1 MTAREPRV
9 LLVTGSLIA
18 GAHASVWS
26 ELKKQRAQY
35 RASSKSALDLKVKLT
50 PIELFLAHAL
60 AQRGLPDAPWRR
72 TVEGFFAKRLEAE
85 TPTLTEVVLAG
96 ALAAEHLDYTSVTLS
111 ELFADPERRER
122 LLAEHGVALVS
133 TTLIRDLSELEPLV
147 ELLARPGLRVVLGGA
162 LVGLLHR
169 DWRPLAGVD
178 VLAVGYGET
187 LVPAI
192 ARWIRAGCGVFP
204 AGEGYDVEPRASCQV
219 VRAHRPSST
228 SLDGL
233 PRADWAGFAARHGR
247 RFKMVRYESVRGCPY
262 RCSFCNF
269 PFLFDDTT
277 FRVKS
282 AKRIADDWEHYE
294 KELGVEVVS
303 CFDSLF
309 TVPRSRIREL
319 TDELTRRRSR
329 IRWICYARGDD
340 LVTGDLLER
349 MRDAGLAQVHIG
361 AESGSQLILDNMNK
375 RQTVEKNVAALIRCR
390 ELGVSSIVTLILGYP
405 GETRAT
411 AECTYALLERAR
423 PDFYLLALL
432 NTRMEGVPLLGA
444 ESRERFAL
452 HDWNDGR
459 TNQPFF
465 RHATMDAREAMDI
478 LEEMDHR
485 VRAERLSLWAPLFFD
500 GTPEYE
506 LAERDA
512 LLDYQSH
519 LIARYPRLN
528 RAFAAAHRWA
538 DRKLAAQ
545 IRERYVPGSTTAAK
559 ARGTQAQRTVS
570 VA

>member
-1 MTAREPRV
+1 MTARDGRV

-35 RASSKSALDLKVKLT
+35 RASSRSALDLKVKLT

-60 AQRGLPDAPWRR
+60 AQRRLPEAPWASVASR
-72 TVEGFFAKRLEAE
+72 FFAKRLEAE

-96 ALAAEHLDYTSVTLS
+96 ALAAEHLDYTPVTLS
-111 ELFADPERRER
+111 ELFADPERREQ
-122 LLAEHGVALVS
+122 LLAAHAVALVS

-147 ELLARPGLRVVLGGA
+147 ALLARPGLRVVLGGA
-162 LVGLLHR
+162 LVGLVHGR
-169 DWRPLAGVD
+169 WEPLPGVD

-192 ARWIRAGCGVFP
+192 ARWIRAGFGTFP
-204 AGEGYDVEPRASCQV
+204 AGQGYDVEARAGCQV
-219 VRAHRPSST
+219 VRAHRPT
-228 SLDGL
+228 VRSLDGL

-247 RFKMVRYESVRGCPY
+247 RFRMVRYESVRGCPY
-262 RCSFCNF
+262 RCAFCNF

-277 FRVKS
+277 FRVRS
-282 AKRIADDWEHYE
+282 ARQIADDWEHFE
-294 KELGVEVVS
+294 KDLGVEVVS

-309 TVPRSRIREL
+309 TVPRARIREL
-319 TDELTRRRSR
+319 TDELVRRRLK

-340 LVTGDLLER
+340 LVTDDLLPR
-349 MRDAGLAQVHIG
+349 MRDAGLKQVHIG

-375 RQTVEKNVAALIRCR
+375 RQTVEKNAEALIRCR
-390 ELGVSSIVTLILGYP
+390 ELGVSSIVTLIVGYP

-411 AECTYALLERAR
+411 TEETYRLLERAR

-444 ESRERFAL
+444 ESRARFAL
-452 HDWNDGR
+452 QDWNDGR

-465 RHATMDAREAMDI
+465 RHATMDAREAMEI

-485 VRAERLSLWAPLFFD
+485 VRAARLSLWAPLFFD

-506 LAERDA
+506 LAEREA

-519 LIARYPRLN
+519 LIARYPRLH
-528 RAFAAAHRWA
+528 RAFAAAHRFA
-538 DRKLAAQ
+538 DRRLAAQ
-545 IRERYVPGSTTAAK
+545 IRESHAAPSG
-559 ARGTQAQRTVS
+559 ARSLSA
-570 VA
+570 A

>member
-1 MTAREPRV
+1 MTSTRDERV

-18 GAHASVWS
+18 GAHASVWT

-60 AQRGLPDAPWRR
+60 AQRDLPDAPWRPA
-72 TVEGFFAKRLEAE
+72 VERFFTKRAEAE

-96 ALAAEHLDYTSVTLS
+96 AIAACDLDFTSVTLS

-133 TTLIRDLSELEPLV
+133 TTLIRDLSELEPLMG
-147 ELLARPGLRVVLGGA
+147 LLARPGVRVVLGGA

-169 DWRPLAGVD
+169 EWRPMAGVD

-187 LVPAI
+187 LLPAI
-192 ARWIRAGCGVFP
+192 ARWIRAGRGTFP
-204 AGEGYDVEPRASCQV
+204 PGDDYDVEQRAGCQV
-219 VRAHRPSST
+219 VRAHRPTSK

-233 PRADWAGFAARHGR
+233 PRADWAGHVARRGR
-247 RFKMVRYESVRGCPY
+247 PLKMVRYESVRGCPY

-269 PFLFDDTT
+269 PFLFDDTS

-309 TVPRSRIREL
+309 TVPRARIREL
-319 TDELTRRRSR
+319 TDELVRRRLK

-340 LVTGDLLER
+340 LVTDDLLPR
-349 MRDAGLAQVHIG
+349 MRDAGLIQVHIG

-375 RQTVEKNVAALIRCR
+375 RQTVEKNAEALVRCR
-390 ELGVSSIVTLILGYP
+390 ALGVSSIVTLILGYP

-411 AECTYALLERAR
+411 TEETYRLLERAR

-444 ESRERFAL
+444 ESRARFAL
-452 HDWNDGR
+452 EDWNDGR

-465 RHATMDAREAMDI
+465 RHATMDAREAMEI

-485 VRAERLSLWAPLFFD
+485 VRAARLSLWAPLFFD

-506 LAERDA
+506 LAEREA

-519 LIARYPRLN
+519 LIARYPRLHA
-528 RAFAAAHRWA
+528 AFAAAHRWA
-538 DRKLAAQ
+538 DRKLAVQ
-545 IRERYVPGSTTAAK
+545 VRERYAPPPLVAA
-559 ARGTQAQRTVS
+559 
-570 VA
+570 

>member
-1 MTAREPRV
+1 MTARDRRV

-26 ELKKQRAQY
+26 ELRKQRVQY

-60 AQRGLPDAPWRR
+60 AQRRLPDAPWVPA
-72 TVEGFFAKRLEAE
+72 VERFFAKRLEAE

-96 ALAAEHLDYTSVTLS
+96 ALAAEGLEFTGVTLS

-122 LLAEHGVALVS
+122 LLADHRVALVS

-147 ELLARPGLRVVLGGA
+147 ALIARPGLRVVLGGA
-162 LVGLLHR
+162 LIGLMHR
-169 DWRPLAGVD
+169 DWKPMSGVD
-178 VLAVGYGET
+178 VLAVGYGEV

-192 ARWIRAGCGVFP
+192 ARWIRAGYGVFP
-204 AGEGYDVEPRASCQV
+204 AGEGYDVEGRDGCQV
-219 VRAHRPSST
+219 VRAHRPTSK

-247 RFKMVRYESVRGCPY
+247 RLRMVRYESVRGCPY

-282 AKRIADDWEHYE
+282 AKRIADDWEHFE
-294 KELGVEVVS
+294 KDLGVEVVS

-319 TDELTRRRSR
+319 TDELRRRR
-329 IRWICYARGDD
+329 LNIRWICYARGDD
-340 LVTGDLLER
+340 LVTDDLLPR
-349 MRDAGLAQVHIG
+349 MRDAGLVQVHIG

-375 RQTVEKNVAALIRCR
+375 RQTVAKNADALIRCR

-411 AECTYALLERAR
+411 AEETYRLLERAR

-432 NTRMEGVPLLGA
+432 NTRMEGVPLLSP
-444 ESRERFAL
+444 ESRTRFAL

-465 RHATMDAREAMDI
+465 RHATMDAREAMEI
-478 LEEMDHR
+478 LEDMDHR
-485 VRAERLSLWAPLFFD
+485 VRAARLSLWAPLFFD

-506 LAERDA
+506 LAEREA

-519 LIARYPRLN
+519 LIARYPRLGK
-528 RAFAAAHRWA
+528 AFAAAHRWA

-545 IRERYVPGSTTAAK
+545 IVARYPAA
-559 ARGTQAQRTVS
+559 S
-570 VA
+570 MVAA